1 MSRSPAVDERWRRN
15 EMDHATSRDLTEAL
29 SAGVSELTK
38 SGEWE
43 RYLAYQAAFHRYSFG
58 NVVLIASQCP
68 HASQVAGF
76 GTWRALGRT
85 VRRGQHAIWILAPLR
100 RRSADDQIDDL
111 RHGRSRSSGTVGFRP
126 VAVFDI
132 SQTQGVAPPAVV
144 HRLTGSGG
152 SDVFPVLCSIAGAFG
167 YAVEDATLDGISN
180 GECDFD
186 RRVIRVEVANSPLQR
201 TKTLVHEIA
210 HARLH
215 EHEEDRALAELEA
228 ESVAFV
234 VCRAIG
240 LDTAAYSFGYV
251 ASWAGSGDAAIATI
265 KASGARISRT
275 ASALIDLLFEEG
287 TVGCGGE
294 RSSTPPSSGL
304 DSLQRSA

>member
-1 MSRSPAVDERWRRN
+1 
-15 EMDHATSRDLTEAL
+15 MDHATRPDLTEAL
-29 SAGVSELTK
+29 SEGVCRLTE

-76 GTWRALGRT
+76 GTWRSLGRT

-100 RRSADDQIDDL
+100 RRSSPDEIDDL
-111 RHGRSRSSGTVGFRP
+111 RQGRSRSSGVVGFRP

-132 SQTQGVAPPAVV
+132 SQTQGAAPPAVV

-152 SDVFPVLCSIAGAFG
+152 LDVFPVLCSIAGAFG
-167 YAVEDATLDGISN
+167 YAVEDATLHGTSN
-180 GECDFD
+180 GECVFD

-240 LDTAAYSFGYV
+240 LDTGAYSFGYV
-251 ASWAGSGDAAIATI
+251 ASWAGSGNAAIATI
-265 KASGARISRT
+265 KASGERISRT
-275 ASALIDLLFEEG
+275 ASALIDLLSEG
-287 TVGCGGE
+287 GATGCGGE
-294 RSSTPPSSGL
+294 RTSTGSRAGL
-304 DSLQRSA
+304 DSLQRTA